1 MARVT
6 LFIGGPRA
14 VLDRCDNGVETAQN
28 ARKRK
33 GRDSNPGDRSR
44 GLTVFKTAAFNRSA
58 TLPRQWQ
65 CYAVAHAL
73 HGCPGLYTGLHAQ
86 GEVAERLKALAC

>member
-1 MARVT
+1 MTQKRESAK
-6 LFIGGPRA
+6 L
-14 VLDRCDNGVETAQN
+14 
-28 ARKRK
+28 KRK

-58 TLPRQWQ
+58 TLPSGTQ
-65 CYAVAHAL
+65 CYAVYRSSQAL
-73 HGCPGLYTGLHAQ
+73 HWHPPFQ